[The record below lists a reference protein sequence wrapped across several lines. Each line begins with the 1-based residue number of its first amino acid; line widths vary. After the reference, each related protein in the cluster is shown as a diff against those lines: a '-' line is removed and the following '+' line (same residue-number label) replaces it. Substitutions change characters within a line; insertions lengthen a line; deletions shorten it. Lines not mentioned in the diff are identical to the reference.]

1 MSFINTR
8 SVTEGEESPIR
19 GNVDSALH
27 QTNGVISCIVRA
39 WVLATIALRVDI
51 VDELATEF

>member
-27 QTNGVISCIVRA
+27 QTEIVEQ
-39 WVLATIALRVDI
+39 LAALRTTVSS
-51 VDELATEF
+51 AA